1 MDQDPQARPNS
12 EPPAVRARVPASVT
26 QGVFATGAVVMA
38 GPSEFLIDFLQALG
52 HPQQVVARIV
62 VPHPVMPKL
71 IDAIGRNLELYR
83 RRFGE
88 LPRSPKPV
96 GSPFSAE
103 TPQPQTPQPQTPAAD
118 RSAAE
123 ALVSGEEA
131 GGSLAQGGA
140 AEPATAADAATPPK
154 VGSGAGSPAAGPA
167 GAGSA
172 GAPGPTE
179 PPLHDPHSMELP
191 SALWAGGR
199 GADGPPTPEDLYS
212 DLRLGD
218 ELMCGRYANA
228 LMVMHSGNEFRFDFV
243 AAFFPQSVVSG
254 RVFLAAG
261 HAVAFLESLQVTWR
275 QFLERSG
282 QSPWP
287 QEGEGDD

>member
-1 MDQDPQARPNS
+1 MDSDPQARPQS

-96 GSPFSAE
+96 GTPLAAQPAAAE
-103 TPQPQTPQPQTPAAD
+103 TLAAD
-118 RSAAE
+118 SAA
-123 ALVSGEEA
+123 ADNI
-131 GGSLAQGGA
+131 GGSTERGGA
-140 AEPATAADAATPPK
+140 VGKAVAGDPSGAADSADAPQ
-154 VGSGAGSPAAGPA
+154 VDSGAGNQAADSAGP
-167 GAGSA
+167 GPQPVS
-172 GAPGPTE
+172 GPTDR
-179 PPLHDPHSMELP
+179 PRTDPHSMEIP
-191 SALWAGGR
+191 APMWAGGR
-199 GADGPPTPEDLYS
+199 GGDGPPTPEDLYS

-218 ELMCGRYANA
+218 EQMCGRYANA

-243 AAFFPQSVVSG
+243 AAFFPQSVVSS

-282 QSPWP
+282 QPPWR
-287 QEGEGDD
+287 QEGESDD

>member
-1 MDQDPQARPNS
+1 MDQDQDPRARPQS

-52 HPQQVVARIV
+52 HPQQVVARII

-88 LPRSPKPV
+88 LPRSPKAV
-96 GSPFSAE
+96 GKPLASETLAPDTPAPDTPSAGGERRAPSGGTAGGEASEGADSARSADMVSGPGNRARGSAE
-103 TPQPQTPQPQTPAAD
+103 PGIQ
-118 RSAAE
+118 
-123 ALVSGEEA
+123 
-131 GGSLAQGGA
+131 
-140 AEPATAADAATPPK
+140 
-154 VGSGAGSPAAGPA
+154 
-167 GAGSA
+167 
-172 GAPGPTE
+172 GAPKPTDPPLHD
-179 PPLHDPHSMELP
+179 PPLHDPHSIELP
-191 SALWAGGR
+191 AALWAGGR
-199 GADGPPTPEDLYS
+199 GGDGPPTPEDLYS

-282 QSPWP
+282 QPPWR
-287 QEGEGDD
+287 QEGESDE